1 METLVHY
8 VMDILVMDTLVHYVM
23 DTLVH
28 YVRIMDKLVH
38 YVMYKHTGCLEIL

>member
-28 YVRIMDKLVH
+28 YVRIMDKLGH